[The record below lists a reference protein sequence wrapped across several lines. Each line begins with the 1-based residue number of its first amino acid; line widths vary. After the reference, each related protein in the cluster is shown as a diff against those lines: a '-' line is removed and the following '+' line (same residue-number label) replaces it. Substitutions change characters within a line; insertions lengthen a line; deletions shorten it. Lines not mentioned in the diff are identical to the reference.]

1 MTTKLS
7 VSSLRVASLASV
19 NLKTRLEVRSP
30 ELPQIVKKWRTWQ
43 FAQSLSARTVDE
55 RIATVMRMAAWCRV
69 EPDRASADDIA
80 SWLAEGGEWC
90 ANTRWTYHTQLAAW
104 FLWLQ
109 KQDERVDNPM
119 INITKSKRPRTEPR
133 PVSNQGM
140 QRLLSVRAHRR
151 TKAMV
156 LLMAFQGFRAHE
168 VAKVKGEHLDL
179 VERTITVVG
188 KGGVEA
194 TLPLHHR
201 VVEIAY
207 QMPRRGFW
215 FAGVD
220 RGHQR
225 RESICSTVKE
235 AMIRAG
241 VAGSGHCLRHWFA
254 TALLEADVDVRT
266 VQVLLRHQ
274 NLSSTE
280 IYTLVS
286 ARRRAE
292 GIECLDPFRVAP
304 PKPLSPEAQAI
315 VNAEWRDADA
325 A

>member
-1 MTTKLS
+1 MAPTHP
-7 VSSLRVASLASV
+7 V
-19 NLKTRLEVRSP
+19 
-30 ELPQIVKKWRTWQ
+30 VKQWRTWQ
-43 FAQSLSARTVDE
+43 YAQSLSARTVDE
-55 RIATVMRMAAWCRV
+55 RTATVLRMAEWCSV
-69 EPDRASADDIA
+69 QPDSATPDDIA
-80 SWLAEGGEWC
+80 GWLAEGGEWC
-90 ANTRWTYHTQLAAW
+90 ANTRWTYHTQLSAW

-109 KQDERVDNPM
+109 KQGHRIDNPM
-119 INITKSKRPRTEPR
+119 INIAKSKRPKTEPR
-133 PVSNQGM
+133 PCSNQEL
-140 QRLLSVRAHRR
+140 QRLISIRMHRR

-156 LLMAFQGFRAHE
+156 LLEAFQGFRAHE
-168 VAKVKGEHLDL
+168 VAKVRAEDLDL
-179 VERTITVVG
+179 VERTITVNG
-188 KGGVEA
+188 KGGVVA

-215 FAGVD
+215 FPGVD

-235 AMIRAG
+235 AMIRAD
-241 VAGSGHCLRHWFA
+241 VRGSGHCLRHWFA
-254 TALLEADVDVRT
+254 TALLEAGVDVRT

-286 ARRRAE
+286 KRRRAE
-292 GIECLDPFRVAP
+292 GIELLDPFRIAP
-304 PKPLSPEAQAI
+304 PEPLSPQARAVI
-315 VNAEWRDADA
+315 RAAAWDDDEGDAERDDA